1 MTDIIFSFDT
11 EDFTCSRAADG
22 IIEVAEILRSEGI
35 RGCFNIV
42 GLLAD
47 QLVAWG
53 RTDVLEALKYHEI
66 DFHSYGHSLH
76 PCINEYTNI
85 EDHDA
90 AYRELVSQESEGVA
104 KVRAATGADRLWE
117 ACAPGN
123 NENYIAMYAYTNMGI
138 PCYSGTLL
146 DTPGGQNV
154 FYCNALYLH
163 YYTSV
168 EQIDAV
174 DGANDASFYDRM
186 ADRQTVVLYNHPNKM
201 LYRNFWDVVNYHHGV
216 NLHPFGEW
224 EEAERKTEEEREH
237 IRDQFRTLVRTLKA
251 DGRFRFRTY
260 REIAEERC
268 FGVREVKREDMPGLR
283 KRLLRDFGP
292 QRIPTSLC
300 ISDIFAAAVS
310 YLKGNA
316 LFRAGRVYGFL
327 DTPYAITEP
336 TTVRAEDVCIAAQSV
351 DLSCF
356 LPTSFMVG
364 DTRLGPAD
372 FLFAML
378 AALDGEE
385 EINLTPREQNIN
397 ISCLGN
403 LSTPPVDGWLFAKD
417 FKAEILK
424 KRTPLQAWTVRY

>member
-90 AYRELVSQESEGVA
+90 AYRELYRQESAGVA
-104 KVRAATGADRLWE
+104 KVLAATGADRIWE
-117 ACAPGN
+117 ACPPGN
-123 NENYIAMYAYTNMGI
+123 NENYIAMYAYTSMGI
-138 PCYSGTLL
+138 PIYAGELL
-146 DTPGGQNV
+146 DTPGGQGA
-154 FYCNALYLH
+154 FYCNALYLR
-163 YYTSV
+163 YYTSL
-168 EQIDAV
+168 EQITLRNQAY
-174 DGANDASFYDRM
+174 DASFYDQM
-186 ADRQTVVLYNHPNKM
+186 AARQNVVLYNHPNRM
-201 LYRNFWDVVNYHHGV
+201 LYRNFWDVVNYNNGV
-216 NLHPFGEW
+216 NRHPFGEW
-224 EEAERKTEEEREH
+224 EEAERMTEEERENM
-237 IRDQFRTLVRTLKA
+237 RNQLRTLVKTLKA
-251 DGRFRFRTY
+251 DGRFRFTTY
-260 REIAEERC
+260 REVAEKRC
-268 FGVREVKREDMPGLR
+268 FGVREVKREDMCGLYV
-283 KRLLRDFGP
+283 RLKQRFCP

-300 ISDIFAAAVS
+300 IADIFAAAVS
-310 YLKGNA
+310 YLQGKA

-327 DTPYAITEP
+327 DTPYAISAP
-336 TTVRAEDVCIAAQSV
+336 VTVRAEDVRIAAQSV
-351 DLSCF
+351 DLSYF

-385 EINLTPREQNIN
+385 EICLIPREQNID